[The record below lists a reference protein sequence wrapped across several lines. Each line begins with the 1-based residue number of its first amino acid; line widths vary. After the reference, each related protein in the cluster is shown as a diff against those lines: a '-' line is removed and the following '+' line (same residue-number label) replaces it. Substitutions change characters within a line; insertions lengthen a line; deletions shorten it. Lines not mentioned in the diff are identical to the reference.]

1 MTVWT
6 WVLSCRAVAVRG
18 REEREERNDGRHGR
32 DGYGRWRE
40 GHLGVWRMKTGF
52 SAIGESGKVRLK

>member
-1 MTVWT
+1 M
-6 WVLSCRAVAVRG
+6 CRAVAVRG
-18 REEREERNDGRHGR
+18 REEREEGNDGRHGR

-40 GHLGVWRMKTGF
+40 GNLGVWRVKPGF

>member
-1 MTVWT
+1 M
-6 WVLSCRAVAVRG
+6 LLCRAVAVRG
-18 REEREERNDGRHGR
+18 REEREEGNDGRHGR

-40 GHLGVWRMKTGF
+40 GHLGVWRVKPGF